1 MGMSIRLA
9 AVSESQVPEGLLLLL
24 LLISMAA
31 GF

>member
-1 MGMSIRLA
+1 MGMSITPI
-9 AVSESQVPEGLLLLL
+9 AVHESQVPEGLLFLL